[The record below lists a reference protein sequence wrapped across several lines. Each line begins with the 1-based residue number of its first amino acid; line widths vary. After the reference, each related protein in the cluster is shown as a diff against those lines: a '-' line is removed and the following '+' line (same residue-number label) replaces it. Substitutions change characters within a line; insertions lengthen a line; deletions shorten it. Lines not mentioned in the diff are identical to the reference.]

1 MGCLDDEDI
10 FMAAKIKQ
18 SEHYGFKVPLTSNGT
33 PFWTMTPEELESERN
48 NN

>member
-18 SEHYGFKVPLTSNGT
+18 GGDYGFKVRLTSDGT
-33 PFWTMTPEELESERN
+33 PFWTMTPEELES
-48 NN
+48 